1 MNAEEAPRHL
11 VLLKEIATVVFFVI
25 FVGICVWLLL
35 VRRETTDAQ
44 ARIPLDDGE
53 PPADG
58 RGAESASAHR

>member
-35 VRRETTDAQ
+35 VRRETTEAQ
-44 ARIPLDDGE
+44 ARIPLEDGE
-53 PPADG
+53 PPADRSG
-58 RGAESASAHR
+58 SDRATPAR